1 MNILI
6 KKSVSNDGCKC
17 AAVNKILFC
26 ILLFVLFSCKN
37 ENHKV
42 DRGEIFI
49 ANLDST
55 CTSEFKYSD
64 LYKKVTAIIL
74 DNKEVML
81 TEISKMLVYKD
92 KLYLL
97 DRRAQGVYAFC
108 KDGSFVCKF
117 GNLGAGPDEYVSCN
131 DFGINADAGEIYIY
145 DMAKHRI
152 HKYDIFSASYKESI
166 IIDKSIDIDYIMC
179 NSGCLYAA
187 QASNRNEEKESI
199 YYLLYQIDVKSG
211 KKIAQ
216 WFDAVY
222 YNKGWNDELIHGNI
236 FYNIRENKDLFV
248 LGLMDTIMCI
258 KGDAVFPFLAI
269 ESERLVQK
277 EDFLKDE
284 KVPTSNPRVRGK
296 RMMSLLT
303 RLSAQNKIYQI
314 SDVFECDSML
324 YFSCM
329 GRILYFVQ
337 YDEKKRIAFTYSRV
351 ANDVL
356 FRMIPEY
363 FQLPKFLCAD
373 SMGGYYYIS
382 NDNLAELKYFIDED
396 NISEKLINRESIKE
410 LNEDSNPVIL
420 YYEYKN

>member
-1 MNILI
+1 MMG
-6 KKSVSNDGCKC
+6 VKC

-396 NISEKLINRESIKE
+396 NISEKLINRESIKA
-410 LNEDSNPVIL
+410 
-420 YYEYKN
+420 

>member
-1 MNILI
+1 MMG
-6 KKSVSNDGCKC
+6 VKC

-382 NDNLAELKYFIDED
+382 NDHLAELKCFIDED

>member
-1 MNILI
+1 MMG
-6 KKSVSNDGCKC
+6 VKC

-179 NSGCLYAA
+179 NSGCLYEA

>member
-1 MNILI
+1 MMG
-6 KKSVSNDGCKC
+6 VKC

-55 CTSEFKYSD
+55 CTSEFNYSD

>member
-1 MNILI
+1 MMG
-6 KKSVSNDGCKC
+6 VKC

-382 NDNLAELKYFIDED
+382 NNNLAELKYFIDED

>member
-1 MNILI
+1 MMG
-6 KKSVSNDGCKC
+6 VKC

-152 HKYDIFSASYKESI
+152 HKYDIFSASYKENI

>member
-1 MNILI
+1 MMG
-6 KKSVSNDGCKC
+6 VKC

-303 RLSAQNKIYQI
+303 RQSAQNKIYQI

>member
-1 MNILI
+1 MMG
-6 KKSVSNDGCKC
+6 VKC

-236 FYNIRENKDLFV
+236 FYNIRQNKDLFV

>member
-1 MNILI
+1 MMG
-6 KKSVSNDGCKC
+6 VKC

-49 ANLDST
+49 DNLDST

>member
-1 MNILI
+1 MMG
-6 KKSVSNDGCKC
+6 VKC

-329 GRILYFVQ
+329 GRNLYFVQ

>member
-1 MNILI
+1 MG
-6 KKSVSNDGCKC
+6 VKC

>member
-1 MNILI
+1 MMG
-6 KKSVSNDGCKC
+6 VKC

-81 TEISKMLVYKD
+81 TEISNMLVYKD

>member
-1 MNILI
+1 MG
-6 KKSVSNDGCKC
+6 VKC

-64 LYKKVTAIIL
+64 LYKKVPAIIL

>member
-1 MNILI
+1 MMG
-6 KKSVSNDGCKC
+6 VKC

-324 YFSCM
+324 YFSWM

>member
-1 MNILI
+1 MG
-6 KKSVSNDGCKC
+6 VKC

-55 CTSEFKYSD
+55 CTSEFNYSD

>member
-1 MNILI
+1 MG
-6 KKSVSNDGCKC
+6 VKC

-284 KVPTSNPRVRGK
+284 KVPPSNPRVRGK

>member
-1 MNILI
+1 MG
-6 KKSVSNDGCKC
+6 VKC

-55 CTSEFKYSD
+55 FTSEFKYSD

>member
-1 MNILI
+1 MG
-6 KKSVSNDGCKC
+6 VKC

-337 YDEKKRIAFTYSRV
+337 YDERKRIAFTYSRV

>member
-1 MNILI
+1 MMG
-6 KKSVSNDGCKC
+6 VKC

-337 YDEKKRIAFTYSRV
+337 YDEIAFTYSRV

>member
-1 MNILI
+1 MMG
-6 KKSVSNDGCKC
+6 VKC

-382 NDNLAELKYFIDED
+382 NGNLAELKYFIDED

>member
-1 MNILI
+1 MG
-6 KKSVSNDGCKC
+6 VKC

-382 NDNLAELKYFIDED
+382 NDNLAELKCFIDED

>member
-1 MNILI
+1 MGVI
-6 KKSVSNDGCKC
+6 C

>member
-1 MNILI
+1 MG
-6 KKSVSNDGCKC
+6 VKC

-199 YYLLYQIDVKSG
+199 YFLLYQIDVKSG

>member
-1 MNILI
+1 MG
-6 KKSVSNDGCKC
+6 VKC

-166 IIDKSIDIDYIMC
+166 NIDKSIDIDYIMC
-179 NSGCLYAA
+179 NSGCLNAA

>member
-1 MNILI
+1 MG
-6 KKSVSNDGCKC
+6 VKC

-410 LNEDSNPVIL
+410 LNEDSNPVL
-420 YYEYKN
+420 

>member
-1 MNILI
+1 MMG
-6 KKSVSNDGCKC
+6 VKC

-373 SMGGYYYIS
+373 SMRGYYYIS

>member
-1 MNILI
+1 MG
-6 KKSVSNDGCKC
+6 VKC

-269 ESERLVQK
+269 VSERLVQK

>member
-1 MNILI
+1 MMG
-6 KKSVSNDGCKC
+6 VKC

-117 GNLGAGPDEYVSCN
+117 GNLGAGRDEYVSCN

>member
-1 MNILI
+1 MG
-6 KKSVSNDGCKC
+6 VKC

-258 KGDAVFPFLAI
+258 KGDAVFPFSAI

>member
-1 MNILI
+1 MMG
-6 KKSVSNDGCKC
+6 VKC

-166 IIDKSIDIDYIMC
+166 IIDKSIDIDYMC

>member
-1 MNILI
+1 MIG
-6 KKSVSNDGCKC
+6 VKC

>member
-1 MNILI
+1 MG
-6 KKSVSNDGCKC
+6 VKC

-329 GRILYFVQ
+329 GQILYFVQ

>member
-1 MNILI
+1 MMG
-6 KKSVSNDGCKC
+6 VKC

-26 ILLFVLFSCKN
+26 ILLFVLFSCRN

>member
-1 MNILI
+1 MMG
-6 KKSVSNDGCKC
+6 VKC

-356 FRMIPEY
+356 FRMTPEY

>member
-1 MNILI
+1 MG
-6 KKSVSNDGCKC
+6 VKC

-131 DFGINADAGEIYIY
+131 DFGINADEGEIYIY

>member
-1 MNILI
+1 MMG
-6 KKSVSNDGCKC
+6 VKC

-166 IIDKSIDIDYIMC
+166 IIDKSYIMC

>member
-1 MNILI
+1 MMG
-6 KKSVSNDGCKC
+6 VKC

-284 KVPTSNPRVRGK
+284 KVRTSNPRVRGK

>member
-1 MNILI
+1 MMG
-6 KKSVSNDGCKC
+6 VKC

-277 EDFLKDE
+277 EDFLKDQ